1 SVRMDPSGKVTA
13 TTSIVSQGQGHAT
26 AFAQLTADELGLA
39 LEDVVIRAGDTSQAW
54 GMGTWGSRGAVI
66 GAGSIMRAADVVRDK
81 LVRTAAHLLEAAPA
95 DIVLADGRAHVAGSP
110 RRSIEIA
117 ELAETLYF
125 SWERRPADL
134 DPTLEATAAFEP

>member
-1 SVRMDPSGKVTA
+1 MAFAR

-66 GAGSIMRAADVVRDK
+66 GAGSIMHQRSLWYTVLVLVVCHLVAARGLWKRWSPVMPAPMLGAGYAVV
-81 LVRTAAHLLEAAPA
+81 LTLAL
-95 DIVLADGRAHVAGSP
+95 VLAPDEGKAF
-110 RRSIEIA
+110 I
-117 ELAETLYF
+117 YF
-125 SWERRPADL
+125 Q
-134 DPTLEATAAFEP
+134 F